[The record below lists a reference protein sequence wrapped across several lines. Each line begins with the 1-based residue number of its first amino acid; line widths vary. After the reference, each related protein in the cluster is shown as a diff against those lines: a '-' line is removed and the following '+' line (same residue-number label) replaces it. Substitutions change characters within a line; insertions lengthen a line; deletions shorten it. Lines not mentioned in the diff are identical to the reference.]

1 MMGLRMPE
9 LLVIG
14 FVVVLLFG
22 TQKLPELGAG
32 LGQGIRSFKKALSG
46 EDEEAAAGPAAP
58 RDPAAPKDPP
68 AAA

>member
-46 EDEEAAAGPAAP
+46 EEDEARPAAP